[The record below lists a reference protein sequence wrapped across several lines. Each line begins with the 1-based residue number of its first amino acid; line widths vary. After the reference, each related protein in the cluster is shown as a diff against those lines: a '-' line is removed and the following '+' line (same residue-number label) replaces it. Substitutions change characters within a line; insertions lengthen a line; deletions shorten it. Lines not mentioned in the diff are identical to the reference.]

1 MVVVVI
7 LNYNDGENCLKV
19 ARNALHDS
27 NIDKAIIVDNC
38 SPDGSYALL
47 KQHQSDDLIVLRSD
61 KNGGFAYGHNV
72 GIRFAIS
79 QYKPEVLLTINSDII
94 VKNDVLDQLIE
105 FIEKNE
111 QYGLVSCAIR
121 EKGGSLSPLSNWSF
135 PSYSSLCLRCSW
147 IYRKIRKKAKIDPAI
162 NTAGEFVDVD
172 AVRGSLMCFNGKALK
187 TVEGFDEHTFLYFEE
202 NIMGK
207 KMKAAGYKVAFLP
220 QIEYFHNHK
229 QSAGV
234 RYTDIRP
241 SLESAYYYAT
251 TYGNV
256 KGMKKVILKAC
267 TWFGIKEQN
276 VITGLKRKMT
286 K

>member
-7 LNYNDGENCLKV
+7 LNYNDGKNCLKV
-19 ARNALHDS
+19 AKNALNDC
-27 NIDKAIIVDNC
+27 NIDKVIIVDNC
-38 SPDGSYALL
+38 SPDGSYSLL
-47 KQHQSDDLIVLRSD
+47 KQQQSENLIVLQSD

-79 QYKPEVLLTINSDII
+79 QYNPEVLLTINSDVI
-94 VKNDVLDQLIE
+94 VKNNVLDQLIE
-105 FIEKNE
+105 FIKKNE
-111 QYGLVSCAIR
+111 RYGLVSCAIR
-121 EKGGSLSPLSNWSF
+121 EKDGTLSPLSNWSF

-147 IYRKIRKKAKIDPAI
+147 IYRKVKSKEKTEPLI
-162 NTAGEFVDVD
+162 NITGEAVEVD
-172 AVRGSLMCFNGKALK
+172 AIRGSLMCFNGKALR
-187 TVEGFDEHTFLYFEE
+187 TVNGFDEHTFLYYEE

-234 RYTDIRP
+234 RYADIRP

-251 TYGNV
+251 MYGNV
-256 KGMKKVILKAC
+256 KGMKKAILKAC

-276 VITGLKRKMT
+276 IITGLKRKMT